1 MCIWCISIIDD
12 EISYNKWFNLE
23 ELKGVSRQMS
33 TTAQGRLVLVE
44 RHRNRVLI
52 INSQGILEKSLET
65 RDVDKRLLEGSVLI
79 PADITYIRHA
89 LETTER
95 TFLLCHGDAESTEHR
110 VCEVDI
116 SDNKSSTICNFG
128 GMCGTGV
135 DDLYRPF
142 YMALRKTDRSVFV
155 ADSENMRIL
164 LLDKNLKKRKP
175 SIEAGI
181 RRNVICYNS

>member
-1 MCIWCISIIDD
+1 
-12 EISYNKWFNLE
+12 
-23 ELKGVSRQMS
+23 MS
-33 TTAQGRLVLVE
+33 TTAQGRLLLVE

-65 RDVDKRLLEGSVLI
+65 KGVDTCLLDESVLI
-79 PADITYIRHA
+79 SGDITHIHHA
-89 LETTER
+89 LETPER

-116 SDNKSSTICNFG
+116 SDNKSTTICNFG

-135 DDLYRPF
+135 DYLYRPF

-164 LLDKNLKKRKP
+164 LLDKNLKMKS
-175 SIEAGI
+175 SIATENFNAC
-181 RRNVICYNS
+181 RICHDAESDILIIGDSTRGVRLYSCDQFK